1 VDEKEFGH
9 SRDWLVELLHRENI
23 GARKYFSPPV
33 HRQKLYSGMWDGRAL
48 RVTDLVS
55 DGVVSLPIYS
65 SLTDESVDKVCE
77 VIRLV
82 QWRENSKWA
91 TGAA

>member
-1 VDEKEFGH
+1 
-9 SRDWLVELLHRENI
+9 LHAENI

-33 HRQKLYSGMWDGRAL
+33 HRQKLYSAIWDGRAL
-48 RVTDLVS
+48 PVTDLIS

-77 VIRLV
+77 VIRRA
-82 QWRENSKWA
+82 QGFDNAKWS